1 MFDKVCREI
10 KDTESIERKR
20 KDKREEEEEAAER
33 SKRRGGVMWRED
45 SLQKIR
51 E

>member
-1 MFDKVCREI
+1 MFNKVCWEI

-20 KDKREEEEEAAER
+20 KDKREEEEAVER
-33 SKRRGGVMWRED
+33 SERREGVMWRED